1 MPRHHPCCST
11 CLCIRLGVVERRCA
25 HNGSWTVGGAELM
38 GRNKGVPIGALQ
50 LHISTPGGL
59 LKLKEMK
66 KLWHALFHE
75 SKDAHTPK
83 EDERPVSGFFELPR
97 LLEDDIKEKDKDRLR
112 ISGKLCNGDIFDF
125 PSREEVK
132 KKIEDA
138 HKMYGIPQKKP
149 KGAGDQEAIVP
160 QWYYILDRPLVEQY
174 VLMNN
179 YIRKLSVLSSLKN
192 PDFDN
197 AIEEETASDAS
208 SSDYSDFSGNS
219 VLLEK
224 HKKSKK
230 LRDEESMLRKNH
242 QTPGTSADDDKA
254 GQILHSIPIF

>member
-1 MPRHHPCCST
+1 
-11 CLCIRLGVVERRCA
+11 
-25 HNGSWTVGGAELM
+25 
-38 GRNKGVPIGALQ
+38 
-50 LHISTPGGL
+50 
-59 LKLKEMK
+59 MK

-242 QTPGTSADDDKA
+242 QTPGTSAGDDKA
-254 GQILHSIPIF
+254 GQILQ